1 VSEAAEVIEPSP
13 EAAAEVTEPSS
24 TPAAKVDKPSAGAMS
39 PEERQVATMAMTA
52 EQSVLM
58 MALGGVWSAS
68 LVRTSVFLGVLSAAG
83 LALGFASQAGVE
95 RTDFVILT
103 VVVLLGVL
111 FLGVT
116 TFVRLVQLQREAVVY
131 IAGQNRIRH
140 FFVESA
146 PTIGRY
152 FILPTHDDP
161 PAMYRSVGTGMNRR
175 PPRYPLLNMIAQT
188 QGIVGVITG
197 GVAGVIAGLAV
208 VWAGP
213 LVSWLVAAGA
223 LLLTVAALF
232 AYWQRSLSEIQAA
245 IRPLSSTP
253 SDELGAPF

>member
-1 VSEAAEVIEPSP
+1 MEQAPKGPLESAEPSEPSP
-13 EAAAEVTEPSS
+13 RP
-24 TPAAKVDKPSAGAMS
+24 MS
-39 PEERQVATMAMTA
+39 PEERQVAALAFTA
-52 EQSVLM
+52 EHSVLM

-83 LALGFASQAGVE
+83 VALGFAAQAGVE
-95 RTDFVILT
+95 RTDFIGLT
-103 VVVLLGVL
+103 VVVLLVVL

-146 PTIGRY
+146 PTIRPY

-161 PAMYRSVGTGMNRR
+161 AAMYRSVGTGMNRR
-175 PPRYPLLNMIAQT
+175 PPRYSLLNMIAQT

-197 GVAGVIAGLAV
+197 AVAASIAGLALI
-208 VWAGP
+208 WASP
-213 LVSWLVAAGA
+213 PVSWLAAAGA
-223 LLLTVAALF
+223 LLFTVAVLF
-232 AYWQRSLSEIQAA
+232 VYWQRSLAEIQGA

-253 SDELGAPF
+253 TDEVGAPF